1 MEMLKQPL
9 CQPKSDAEQVVI
21 LVLAS
26 HGLLDTLPTAEQR
39 EKTAA
44 FVRQFRA
51 DVSGTMQKTGWT
63 PS

>member
-26 HGLLDTLPTAEQR
+26 HGLLDTH
-39 EKTAA
+39 
-44 FVRQFRA
+44 VRHR
-51 DVSGTMQKTGWT
+51 
-63 PS
+63 P